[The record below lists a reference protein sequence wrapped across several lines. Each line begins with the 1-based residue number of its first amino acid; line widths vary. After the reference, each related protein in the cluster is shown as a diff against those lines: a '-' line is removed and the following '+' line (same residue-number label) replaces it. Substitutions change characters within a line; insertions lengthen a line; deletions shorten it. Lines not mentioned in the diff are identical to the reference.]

1 MILIIKSESVIQALT
16 AAEQRGAKRCRVV
29 NNLVKPSQHLEG
41 LGYAPKDFAGAR
53 LVPMKASVTVECKME
68 WDLAARW
75 LSEPP
80 YSAPYPSGSLL
91 CYRED

>member
-1 MILIIKSESVIQALT
+1 MVLIIKSENVIQAIA
-16 AAEQRGAKRCRVV
+16 AAELRGARRCRVV
-29 NNLVKPSQHLEG
+29 NSLVKPSQHLEG
-41 LGYAPKDFAGAR
+41 LGLVPTEFAGAR

-75 LSEPP
+75 LAEPP

-91 CYRED
+91 CYRE